1 MIEELQLLNH
11 WLNSGDYSFLNKNGI
26 DQSFFIV
33 MKDTYDWVDRFYRQ
47 HGQLPTHN
55 TVALEFEDFKPLS
68 SLEPINY
75 LSNVLKEQKA
85 YMDYRPLLTENA
97 QMVSD
102 GKTLEAMMKMKTNL
116 DGMLKNY
123 TGKMSR
129 YDWVKN
135 AEDRYQEYMKRHG
148 HTGLWGLPTGIKTLD
163 DLTGGW
169 RNDDL
174 ILLAGRT
181 NEGKSMVGGY
191 FAYHAW
197 RALQI
202 AHTNAPVIYITT
214 EMPELEVSF
223 RLDTLRSHFSNRALN
238 EGALPDHE
246 LYLEYLSELK
256 KKDTSFLILS
266 QEANGGRPFTPM
278 DIRSIIESEKPGF
291 IVIDQMYDLSDG
303 TSESDIRK
311 KIVRVTNGIREANLY
326 TQTPTML
333 IAQAGRN
340 AAKEAKKDPNATPE
354 LFDIQES
361 DNPAQKA
368 TRVLTLRLLADTFK
382 MSLKKNR
389 GGKKDQDIFMK
400 TNLDTGI
407 WEENFPET
415 LVF

>member
-1 MIEELQLLNH
+1 
-11 WLNSGDYSFLNKNGI
+11 
-26 DQSFFIV
+26 
-33 MKDTYDWVDRFYRQ
+33 
-47 HGQLPTHN
+47 
-55 TVALEFEDFKPLS
+55 
-68 SLEPINY
+68 
-75 LSNVLKEQKA
+75 
-85 YMDYRPLLTENA
+85 
-97 QMVSD
+97 
-102 GKTLEAMMKMKTNL
+102 
-116 DGMLKNY
+116 
-123 TGKMSR
+123 
-129 YDWVKN
+129 
-135 AEDRYQEYMKRHG
+135 MKRHG

-163 DLTGGW
+163 ELTGGW

-174 ILLAGRT
+174 VLLAGRT
-181 NEGKSMVGGY
+181 NEGKSMVGGF

-197 RALQI
+197 RALQTANI
-202 AHTNAPVIYITT
+202 NSPVIYITT

-223 RLDTLRSHFSNRALN
+223 RLDTLKAHFSNRALN
-238 EGALPDHE
+238 EGHLPEHE
-246 LYLEYLSELK
+246 LYQEYLQELK

-266 QEANGGRPFTPM
+266 EEANGGRPFTPL
-278 DIRSIIESEKPGF
+278 DIRALIESEKPAF
-291 IVIDQMYDLSDG
+291 MVIDQLYDLSDG

-311 KIVRVTNGIREANLY
+311 RIVRVTNGIRETNLY
-326 TQTPTML
+326 TQTPMML

-368 TRVLTLRLLADTFK
+368 TRVLTLRLLNDTFK

-400 TNLDTGI
+400 ADLDSGY

>member
-1 MIEELQLLNH
+1 M
-11 WLNSGDYSFLNKNGI
+11 KNGI
-26 DQSFFIV
+26 DNSYFIV
-33 MKDTYDWVDRFYRQ
+33 LKDEYEWIDRFHKQ
-47 HGQLPTHN
+47 HGQLPTSN
-55 TVALEFEDFKPLS
+55 TVALEFDDFQPLT
-68 SLEPINY
+68 SLEPISY
-75 LSNVLKEQKA
+75 LVNVLKEQKA
-85 YMDYRPLLTENA
+85 YMEYRPLLTENA
-97 QMVSD
+97 GLVSD
-102 GKTLEAMMKMKTNL
+102 GKTIEAMMKMKTDL
-116 DGMLKNY
+116 DGMLKNF
-123 TGKMSR
+123 TGKTSR

-135 AEDRYQEYMKRHG
+135 ADDRYTEYMKRHG
-148 HTGLWGLPTGIKTLD
+148 HTGLWGLPTGIRTLD

-174 ILLAGRT
+174 VLLAART

-202 AHTNAPVIYITT
+202 ANVNAPVIYITT

-223 RLDTLRSHFSNRALN
+223 RLDTLRAHFSNRALN
-238 EGALPDHE
+238 DGKLPDHE
-246 LYLEYLSELK
+246 LYLEYLNELK

-266 QEANGGRPFTPM
+266 QEANGGKPFTPL
-278 DIRSIIESEKPGF
+278 DIRAVIESERPGF
-291 IVIDQMYDLSDG
+291 IVIDQLYDLSDG

-311 KIVRVTNGIREANLY
+311 RIVRVTNGVRDTNLY
-326 TQTPTML
+326 TQTPMML

-368 TRVLTLRLLADTFK
+368 TRVLTLRLLTDTFK

-400 TNLDTGI
+400 ANLDTGV